1 MLRHLIKAMMT
12 IAILSSPASANA
24 PVVASDIAPIYSL
37 VARVMEGVGTPG
49 LMINRASSPHNYAL
63 RPSEAKLIS
72 TAQVIFWVGDD
83 LTPWLGE
90 VISNLADENARVV
103 NLISGEGIKILEY
116 RNRKDFDHDE
126 QHHGEQHHY
135 EQHHGEQHHDE
146 QHHGEQHH
154 YEQHHGEQHHGEQ
167 HHYEQHHGEQHHDE
181 QHHGEQHHYEQHHY
195 EQHHGEQHHDEQ
207 HHGEQHHYEQHHGEQ
222 HHDEQHHGEQHHG
235 EQHHYEQHHGEQHHY
250 EQHHYE
256 QHHGEQH
263 HDEQHHGEQHH
274 GEQHHDEHHHD
285 GTKDPHIWLDPENG
299 KAMLDIIAAVL
310 AEIDPTNAE
319 IYAANAKK
327 GKNEINQT
335 VAMINK
341 NLAVHEISFIAFH
354 DAYQYFERHF
364 GISSKGNVSEG
375 GAIIFGMAAI
385 ADLRDKV
392 GNDGISCIL
401 TERGANTRL
410 VARVL
415 EGSSAKIVIIDPLGA
430 TLPLDK
436 MLYHE
441 VLKNIAVT
449 LEACG
454 NE

>member
-135 EQHHGEQHHDE
+135 EQHHYE

-154 YEQHHGEQHHGEQ
+154 YEQHHGEQHHDEQHHYEQHHGEQHHYEQHHGEQHHYEQHHGEQ

-181 QHHGEQHHYEQHHY
+181 QHHGEQHHYEQY
-195 EQHHGEQHHDEQ
+195 HGEQHHDEQ
-207 HHGEQHHYEQHHGEQ
+207 HHGEQHHGEQ

-235 EQHHYEQHHGEQHHY
+235 EQHR
-250 EQHHYE
+250 
-256 QHHGEQH
+256 
-263 HDEQHHGEQHH
+263 
-274 GEQHHDEHHHD
+274 DEHHHD

>member
-126 QHHGEQHHY
+126 QHHYEQHHYEQHHDEQHHGEQHHY
-135 EQHHGEQHHDE
+135 EQHHYEQHHGEQHHYEQHHGEQHHGEQHHGEQHHGEQHHDE

-154 YEQHHGEQHHGEQ
+154 YEQHHGEQHHYEQHHDEQHHGEQ
-167 HHYEQHHGEQHHDE
+167 HHYEQHHDEQHHGEQHHDE
-181 QHHGEQHHYEQHHY
+181 QHHGEQHHYEQHR
-195 EQHHGEQHHDEQ
+195 DE
-207 HHGEQHHYEQHHGEQ
+207 Y
-222 HHDEQHHGEQHHG
+222 
-235 EQHHYEQHHGEQHHY
+235 
-250 EQHHYE
+250 
-256 QHHGEQH
+256 
-263 HDEQHHGEQHH
+263 
-274 GEQHHDEHHHD
+274 HHD

>member
-1 MLRHLIKAMMT
+1 
-12 IAILSSPASANA
+12 
-24 PVVASDIAPIYSL
+24 
-37 VARVMEGVGTPG
+37 
-49 LMINRASSPHNYAL
+49 
-63 RPSEAKLIS
+63 
-72 TAQVIFWVGDD
+72 
-83 LTPWLGE
+83 
-90 VISNLADENARVV
+90 
-103 NLISGEGIKILEY
+103 
-116 RNRKDFDHDE
+116 
-126 QHHGEQHHY
+126 
-135 EQHHGEQHHDE
+135 
-146 QHHGEQHH
+146 
-154 YEQHHGEQHHGEQ
+154 
-167 HHYEQHHGEQHHDE
+167 
-181 QHHGEQHHYEQHHY
+181 
-195 EQHHGEQHHDEQ
+195 
-207 HHGEQHHYEQHHGEQ
+207 
-222 HHDEQHHGEQHHG
+222 
-235 EQHHYEQHHGEQHHY
+235 
-250 EQHHYE
+250 
-256 QHHGEQH
+256 
-263 HDEQHHGEQHH
+263 
-274 GEQHHDEHHHD
+274 
-285 GTKDPHIWLDPENG
+285 
-299 KAMLDIIAAVL
+299 MLDIIAAVL

-392 GNDGISCIL
+392 RNDGISCVL

>member
-126 QHHGEQHHY
+126 QHHYEQHHD

-154 YEQHHGEQHHGEQ
+154 YEQHHDEQHHGEQ
-167 HHYEQHHGEQHHDE
+167 HHYEQHHDEQHHGEQHHDE
-181 QHHGEQHHYEQHHY
+181 QHHGEQHHYEQHHD
-195 EQHHGEQHHDEQ
+195 EQHHGEQHHYEQHHDEQ
-207 HHGEQHHYEQHHGEQ
+207 HHGEQHHYEQHH
-222 HHDEQHHGEQHHG
+222 
-235 EQHHYEQHHGEQHHY
+235 YEQHR
-250 EQHHYE
+250 
-256 QHHGEQH
+256 
-263 HDEQHHGEQHH
+263 DEYHR
-274 GEQHHDEHHHD
+274 DEHHHD

-299 KAMLDIIAAVL
+299 KAMLDIIAAIL